1 MDRSAQ
7 WDLISHQRSQ
17 AQTARAMAISGNVH
31 VGTGCSAWLYS
42 LRGAIGALPAV
53 RLGVLCVT
61 GRDDA
66 RHQPADGTVTR

>member
-7 WDLISHQRSQ
+7 WGLISHQQSQ
-17 AQTARAMAISGNVH
+17 AQTARAIAISRM
-31 VGTGCSAWLYS
+31 LYS
-42 LRGAIGALPAV
+42 IRGSIGALPVA

-66 RHQPADGTVTR
+66 RHLYADGTVTR